1 MNLGRIVAIALVVQ
15 LVLVTD
21 ASAYLDPGTGSFI
34 FQTII
39 AMLVGASFAIKTYW
53 QRIKSIFARKS
64 PTPAEK
70 APDAEKDDGGRS

>member
-1 MNLGRIVAIALVVQ
+1 MSLGRIVALALVVQ

-39 AMLVGASFAIKTYW
+39 ALLVGASFAIKTYW
-53 QRIKSIFARKS
+53 QRIKSLFARK
-64 PTPAEK
+64 PPEPAEK
-70 APDAEKDDGGRS
+70 TLDAEKDEGGRS